1 MKRIFAIIL
10 LLILIFSLFAT
21 VYVAIFT
28 SNTKLLFVFLF
39 IDIVMPVIVYAYII
53 ITKQKKDPEIKSI
66 FSNLSESSWGLKE
79 RCFSRSITKGD
90 IACFSV
96 SS

>member
-1 MKRIFAIIL
+1 MKRFFAIIL
-10 LLILIFSLFAT
+10 LLILIFSLLAT

-53 ITKQKKDPEIKSI
+53 ITRQIRNLDKKDE
-66 FSNLSESSWGLKE
+66 E
-79 RCFSRSITKGD
+79 
-90 IACFSV
+90 
-96 SS
+96 

>member
-10 LLILIFSLFAT
+10 LLILIFSLLAT

-39 IDIVMPVIVYAYII
+39 IDIVMPVIVYAYSI
-53 ITKQKKDPEIKSI
+53 ITKQIRNLDKKDE
-66 FSNLSESSWGLKE
+66 E
-79 RCFSRSITKGD
+79 
-90 IACFSV
+90 
-96 SS
+96 

>member
-10 LLILIFSLFAT
+10 LLILIFSLLAT

-53 ITKQKKDPEIKSI
+53 ITKQIR
-66 FSNLSESSWGLKE
+66 NLDKNDEE
-79 RCFSRSITKGD
+79 
-90 IACFSV
+90 
-96 SS
+96 

>member
-10 LLILIFSLFAT
+10 LLILIFSLLAT

-39 IDIVMPVIVYAYII
+39 IDIVMPVIVYAYIV
-53 ITKQKKDPEIKSI
+53 ITKQISNLDKKDE
-66 FSNLSESSWGLKE
+66 
-79 RCFSRSITKGD
+79 
-90 IACFSV
+90 
-96 SS
+96 

>member
-10 LLILIFSLFAT
+10 LLILIFSLLAT

-39 IDIVMPVIVYAYII
+39 IDIVMPVIIYAYLV
-53 ITKQKKDPEIKSI
+53 ITKQIRNLDKKDDD
-66 FSNLSESSWGLKE
+66 KE
-79 RCFSRSITKGD
+79 
-90 IACFSV
+90 
-96 SS
+96 

>member
-1 MKRIFAIIL
+1 MTRIFAIIL
-10 LLILIFSLFAT
+10 LLILIFSLLAT

-53 ITKQKKDPEIKSI
+53 ITKQIRNLDTKDE
-66 FSNLSESSWGLKE
+66 E
-79 RCFSRSITKGD
+79 
-90 IACFSV
+90 
-96 SS
+96 

>member
-10 LLILIFSLFAT
+10 LLILIFSLLAT

-39 IDIVMPVIVYAYII
+39 IDIVMPVIVYASII
-53 ITKQKKDPEIKSI
+53 ITKQIRNLDKKDE
-66 FSNLSESSWGLKE
+66 E
-79 RCFSRSITKGD
+79 
-90 IACFSV
+90 
-96 SS
+96 

>member
-1 MKRIFAIIL
+1 MKRFFAIIL
-10 LLILIFSLFAT
+10 LLILIFSLLAT

-53 ITKQKKDPEIKSI
+53 ITKQIRNLDKKDE
-66 FSNLSESSWGLKE
+66 E
-79 RCFSRSITKGD
+79 
-90 IACFSV
+90 
-96 SS
+96 

>member
-10 LLILIFSLFAT
+10 LLILIFSLLAT

-53 ITKQKKDPEIKSI
+53 ITKQIRNLDKKDGE
-66 FSNLSESSWGLKE
+66 
-79 RCFSRSITKGD
+79 
-90 IACFSV
+90 
-96 SS
+96 

>member
-10 LLILIFSLFAT
+10 LLILIFSLLAT

-53 ITKQKKDPEIKSI
+53 ITKQIRYLDKKDE
-66 FSNLSESSWGLKE
+66 E
-79 RCFSRSITKGD
+79 
-90 IACFSV
+90 
-96 SS
+96 

>member
-10 LLILIFSLFAT
+10 LLILIFSLLAT

-53 ITKQKKDPEIKSI
+53 ITKQIRNLDKKDDD
-66 FSNLSESSWGLKE
+66 KE
-79 RCFSRSITKGD
+79 
-90 IACFSV
+90 
-96 SS
+96 

>member
-10 LLILIFSLFAT
+10 LLILIFSLLAT

-53 ITKQKKDPEIKSI
+53 ITKQIRNLDEKDE
-66 FSNLSESSWGLKE
+66 E
-79 RCFSRSITKGD
+79 
-90 IACFSV
+90 
-96 SS
+96 

>member
-1 MKRIFAIIL
+1 MKRIFAIRL
-10 LLILIFSLFAT
+10 LLILIFSLLAT

-53 ITKQKKDPEIKSI
+53 ITKQIRNLDKKDE
-66 FSNLSESSWGLKE
+66 E
-79 RCFSRSITKGD
+79 
-90 IACFSV
+90 
-96 SS
+96 

>member
-1 MKRIFAIIL
+1 MKRFFAIIL
-10 LLILIFSLFAT
+10 LLILIFSLLAT

-53 ITKQKKDPEIKSI
+53 ITKQIRNIDKKDE
-66 FSNLSESSWGLKE
+66 E
-79 RCFSRSITKGD
+79 
-90 IACFSV
+90 
-96 SS
+96 

>member
-1 MKRIFAIIL
+1 MKRFFAIIL
-10 LLILIFSLFAT
+10 LLILIFSLLAT

-53 ITKQKKDPEIKSI
+53 ITKQLRNLDKKDE
-66 FSNLSESSWGLKE
+66 E
-79 RCFSRSITKGD
+79 
-90 IACFSV
+90 
-96 SS
+96 

>member
-10 LLILIFSLFAT
+10 LLILIFSLLAT

-53 ITKQKKDPEIKSI
+53 ITKQILQFLEEKIKK
-66 FSNLSESSWGLKE
+66 GL
-79 RCFSRSITKGD
+79 
-90 IACFSV
+90 
-96 SS
+96 

>member
-1 MKRIFAIIL
+1 MKRIFAVIML
-10 LLILIFSLFAT
+10 FILIFSLIAT

-53 ITKQKKDPEIKSI
+53 ITKQIRNLDKKDE
-66 FSNLSESSWGLKE
+66 E
-79 RCFSRSITKGD
+79 
-90 IACFSV
+90 
-96 SS
+96 

>member
-10 LLILIFSLFAT
+10 LFILIFSLIAT

-39 IDIVMPVIVYAYII
+39 IDIVMPVTVYAYII
-53 ITKQKKDPEIKSI
+53 ITKQIKKLEKKDDE
-66 FSNLSESSWGLKE
+66 
-79 RCFSRSITKGD
+79 
-90 IACFSV
+90 
-96 SS
+96 